1 MVSTRCEF
9 ARNCAPAIRGPKTVI
24 RRGNSRRFWIPSGVN
39 SDTAW
44 TWNAVGKR
52 SGAWAL
58 APDAPEARK
67 GFLLNHLIS
76 EHLPRLTNGRRL
88 SNSDPMTGQAAW
100 FDLRV
105 RIEKCEPG
113 DETTQP
119 QFATLSLPPGLEP
132 PPAVNRRGAVF
143 ARRTR

>member
-1 MVSTRCEF
+1 VFS
-9 ARNCAPAIRGPKTVI
+9 RNGAIKVQIKTMD
-24 RRGNSRRFWIPSGVN
+24 GVN
-39 SDTAW
+39 SDTVW

-52 SGAWAL
+52 SGAWML

-76 EHLPRLTNGRRL
+76 EHLPRLTEGRRL
-88 SNSDPMTGQAAW
+88 SNSDPITGQAAW

-105 RIEKCEPG
+105 RIEKCGPG

-119 QFATLSLPPGLEP
+119 QFAKLPRPPGLGP
-132 PPAVNRRGAVF
+132 PPSVHRRGAAF
-143 ARRTR
+143 ARRSR